1 MAGPYHDRFNPY
13 DYNDPTGFGA
23 YEAGQTAT
31 DERMLNFEEEK
42 LDRSGYSHGNQLG
55 SSHYTFPLDLD
66 SDENGHIINFYF
78 LRRIDSDG
86 NLVDKRGN
94 GGDIGLLKR
103 NGESVLG
110 RKYRGAGR
118 LSSAKSILANSKL
131 SGAGGKGQQTLGNY
145 LGGTGFGQTART
157 NQVVSMYMPTAPTAT
172 YTHNYTSAVT
182 GGILAS
188 MVAAGAGGALAEA
201 AKAAIELGKAAVT
214 GGQIGIGT
222 VNAFLSKMGKTASDM
237 GETGKN
243 ILRTEAGKALG
254 AINKAGQAVL
264 GTIYN
269 PRLEF
274 LYESTA
280 PRTFQYTFVMT
291 PSNEDEANQI
301 HKICQLFKAESAP
314 AMVPDTK
321 GSFLRYPSEV
331 DIVYHSYNRENAY
344 LNRISTCVC
353 SSVGVDYNTEGQY
366 RTFRPNSAGAPPV
379 TTTLTLGFTE
389 TEMLTRERINEGF

>member
-1 MAGPYHDRFNPY
+1 MVVEYSADAILSEETNAGGIENKIDF
-13 DYNDPTGFGA
+13 
-23 YEAGQTAT
+23 QS
-31 DERMLNFEEEK
+31 EK
-42 LDRSGYSHGNQLG
+42 IDRSGYSHGNQLG
-55 SSHYTFPLDLD
+55 SRHYTFPLDLD

-86 NLVDKRGN
+86 NLVDKRGK
-94 GGDIGLLKR
+94 GGDVGLLKR
-103 NGESVLG
+103 NGEPVSG
-110 RKYRGAGR
+110 RKFRGAGR
-118 LSSAKSILANSKL
+118 QSQVKSALANTKL
-131 SGAGGKGQQTLGNY
+131 SESHGLGQQTLGNF

-157 NQVVSMYMPTAPTAT
+157 NQVVSMYMPNVPTST

-188 MVAAGAGGALAEA
+188 VVAAGGAGALAQA
-201 AKAAIELGKAAVT
+201 AQAAIELGSAAIK
-214 GGQIGIGT
+214 GGQIGTST
-222 VNAFLSKMGKTASDM
+222 VNAFLTKMKEVGKDLGPAAA
-237 GETGKN
+237 GIG
-243 ILRTEAGKALG
+243 RVEAAKALG

-291 PSNEDEANQI
+291 PSNQDEAAQI
-301 HKICQLFKAESAP
+301 YKICRLFKAESAP
-314 AMVPDTK
+314 AMVPDSH

-344 LNRISTCVC
+344 LSRISTCVC
-353 SSVGVDYNTEGQY
+353 SSVSIDYNTEGQY

-389 TEMLTRERINEGF
+389 TEMLTRERIYEGF